1 MSNPISS
8 EINFDEN
15 GKHTGYLR
23 LPHSVHRSA
32 YGWIPIPVASI
43 RNGDGPAVL
52 ISAGNHGDEYEGQII
67 VASLIREI
75 EADMVR
81 GQLILLPMA
90 NYPAA
95 QAGLRTSP
103 LDDGNLNRCF
113 PGNPSGTPTQI
124 IADYIENILLARA
137 DYLVD
142 IHSGG
147 SSLLYDGGNMLAL
160 SPRSPDEEVKVK
172 GMLAAFGL
180 PKAFLHAPNPVNISA
195 AARRQGAISILTELG
210 GAGMS
215 ERSLIDQG
223 RQGLLNFLGYL
234 GVLQGDLVPAGP
246 PATTRFL
253 RVEGKHHYV
262 YTRDDGLYEP
272 LAALGQRVAQGQ
284 PAARIHFPETPWRE
298 PIALYF
304 EGNGEVA
311 CKRVQAS
318 VRRGDCIYQLADDD
332 REHQR

>member
-8 EINFDEN
+8 EISFDEN
-15 GKHTGYLR
+15 GKHLGYLR

-43 RNGDGPAVL
+43 RNGEGPVVL
-52 ISAGNHGDEYEGQII
+52 VSAGNHGDEYEGQII
-67 VASLIREI
+67 VSSLIREI
-75 EADMVR
+75 EAEMVR

-95 QAGLRTSP
+95 QAGMRTSP
-103 LDDGNLNRCF
+103 LDDGNLNRSF
-113 PGNPSGTPTQI
+113 PGNGAGTPTQI
-124 IADYIENILLARA
+124 IADYVENTLLKRA

-142 IHSGG
+142 LHSGG

-160 SPRSPDEEVKVK
+160 LPRDTEEDAKVR

-215 ERSLIDQG
+215 DRSLIDQG
-223 RQGLLNFLGYL
+223 RQGLLNFLGHV
-234 GVLQGDLVPAGP
+234 GVLHGELVPEGP

-253 RVEGKHHYV
+253 RVEGRQHYV
-262 YTRDDGLYEP
+262 YAHDDGLYEP
-272 LAALGQRVAQGQ
+272 LVALGEEVVQGQ
-284 PAARIHFPETPWRE
+284 PAARIHFPETPGRE
-298 PIALYF
+298 PVTVFF

-311 CKRVQAS
+311 CKRVQAQ
-318 VRRGDCIYQLADDD
+318 VRRGDCIFQLA
-332 REHQR
+332 EASEA